1 MNLSA
6 FSKDCA
12 QRFTDFFTSVQKQA
26 PSAKMVGKFAV
37 DQAVREARKV
47 VARPSAKD
55 DTPSD

>member
-6 FSKDCA
+6 LAKECA
-12 QRFTDFFTSVQKQA
+12 RRFTDIVGGLQKQA

-47 VARPSAKD
+47 VARPSSKD
-55 DTPSD
+55 DAPSD

>member
-12 QRFTDFFTSVQKQA
+12 QRVTDFLTSVQKQA

-37 DQAVREARKV
+37 DQAMREARKV
-47 VARPSAKD
+47 VARPSVKD
-55 DTPSD
+55 DATSD

>member
-12 QRFTDFFTSVQKQA
+12 RKFSEVVGALQKQV

-47 VARPSAKD
+47 VDRPSSKD
-55 DTPSD
+55 EANSA

>member
-12 QRFTDFFTSVQKQA
+12 RKFSEVVSALQKQA

-37 DQAVREARKV
+37 DQVVREARKV
-47 VARPSAKD
+47 VVRPSSKD
-55 DTPSD
+55 DPTSA

>member
-6 FSKDCA
+6 FTKDCA
-12 QRFTDFFTSVQKQA
+12 RRFNDLVVSLQKQA

-47 VARPSAKD
+47 VVRPSTKD
-55 DTPSD
+55 DASSV

>member
-6 FSKDCA
+6 FTKDCA
-12 QRFTDFFTSVQKQA
+12 RRFNDLVGTLQKLA

-47 VARPSAKD
+47 VVRPSAKD
-55 DTPSD
+55 DASSV

>member
-6 FSKDCA
+6 FSRDCVRRA
-12 QRFTDFFTSVQKQA
+12 NDFIAGLQKQA

-47 VARPSAKD
+47 VVRPSSKD
-55 DTPSD
+55 DASSD

>member
-6 FSKDCA
+6 FTKDCA
-12 QRFTDFFTSVQKQA
+12 RRFNDLVVSLQKQA

-47 VARPSAKD
+47 VVRPTPKD
-55 DTPSD
+55 DASSV

>member
-6 FSKDCA
+6 VTKECA
-12 QRFTDFFTSVQKQA
+12 RRFNDVIAGLQKQA

-47 VARPSAKD
+47 VVRPSSKD
-55 DTPSD
+55 DATSD

>member
-6 FSKDCA
+6 FTKDCA
-12 QRFTDFFTSVQKQA
+12 RRFNDVVAGLQKQA

-47 VARPSAKD
+47 ATRPSSKD
-55 DTPSD
+55 DVASD

>member
-12 QRFTDFFTSVQKQA
+12 RKFSEVVGALQKQV

-37 DQAVREARKV
+37 GQAVREARKV
-47 VARPSAKD
+47 VDRPSSKD
-55 DTPSD
+55 EANSD